1 MGEVLY
7 FCYTKKVKRKYVGN
21 MFEKLVDEIKEKR
34 HFGYDYQL
42 VDMEDIS
49 RRILE
54 ELDSYQGDVVP
65 IVEIAKRMGF
75 KIYQSRLESKLSGF
89 IAVDEK
95 IKKKLGSDKVI
106 FVNIND
112 ELGHQRF
119 VIAHELAHYLFD
131 YDMESDEKEYYN
143 TYFKNSHK
151 SFNEIRANQFAANL
165 LMPREQF
172 LQELKSIELV
182 SMDSIKELQ
191 KKFEVQEKAIFK
203 RILEV

>member
-165 LMPREQF
+165 LVPRETVF
-172 LQELKSIELV
+172 TRVKEYRISINGF
-182 SMDSIKELQ
+182 DKRTA
-191 KKFEVQEKAIFK
+191 KKI
-203 RILEV
+203 